1 MFIRRES
8 FSEYIRSYPVVSALI
23 AINLIVFIIT
33 LIPGIGDLVMYM
45 GMGINSQI
53 AAGDWWRFI
62 TPMFLHAGF
71 MHVLFNMFALFLF
84 GPELER
90 LAGKVRFLN
99 LFFLAGLF
107 GNVASYFLHDGSYA
121 YVGASGAIY
130 GIFGAFGALVYYTK
144 NAFPQ
149 LRGIIMPIIIISIIM
164 TFLTP
169 NINITAHITGLI
181 VGFIVGLSY
190 FNPKRITSWRKTRR

>member
-8 FSEYIRSYPVVSALI
+8 FSEYIRFYPVVSALI
-23 AINLIVFIIT
+23 AINVIIYILT
-33 LIPGIGDLVMYM
+33 ILPGIGDLIMFY
-45 GMGINSQI
+45 GMGINRLI
-53 AAGDWWRFI
+53 AEGDWWRFV
-62 TPMFLHAGF
+62 TPMFLHAGL

-130 GIFGAFGALVYYTK
+130 GIFGAFGAFVYHTK
-144 NAFPQ
+144 GAFPQ
-149 LRGIIMPIIIISIIM
+149 IRQIILPIIVISVVM

-169 NINITAHITGLI
+169 NINVTAHLTGLA
-181 VGFIVGLSY
+181 VGFLVGLSY
-190 FNPKRITSWRKTRR
+190 FHPKNITSWRKKRR